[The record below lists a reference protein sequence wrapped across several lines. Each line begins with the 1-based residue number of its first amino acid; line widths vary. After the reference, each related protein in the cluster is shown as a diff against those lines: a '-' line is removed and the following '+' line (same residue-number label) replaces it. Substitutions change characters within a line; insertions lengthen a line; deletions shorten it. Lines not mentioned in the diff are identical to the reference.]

1 MNQMLESVA
10 IWMMAPAI
18 AALTVGGSTVP
29 ERVAAVE
36 PVSVVIH
43 VAQNKTNNTSGFL
56 TFTHHNGD
64 ENRNQMDADSRAVK
78 RNCGHGKCV

>member
-1 MNQMLESVA
+1 MLESVA

-36 PVSVVIH
+36 PVSVVNRA
-43 VAQNKTNNTSGFL
+43 AQTKQDEQ
-56 TFTHHNGD
+56 HNGD
-64 ENRNQMDADSRAVK
+64 QNRNQHIRWTLI
-78 RNCGHGKCV
+78 RGQ

>member
-1 MNQMLESVA
+1 MHSRGSGQHVAAEVLVNQMLESVA

-43 VAQNKTNNTSGFL
+43 VAQNKTSNTSG
-56 TFTHHNGD
+56 
-64 ENRNQMDADSRAVK
+64 
-78 RNCGHGKCV
+78 